1 MNLRGGWRGKRKRQ
15 VRILHVYGFLV
26 HEILH
31 VRVHGTA
38 RFRMATNQNM
48 NNRLFVHVLVAVL
61 FVVGFFFAFL
71 LFTFSVVKHVRI
83 AQHLFVHVGVV
94 VLDFQRPLRVGIK
107 RRPVELH

>member
-15 VRILHVYGFLV
+15 VQILRVLVFLV
-26 HEILH
+26 HDILH

-38 RFRMATNQNM
+38 RFGVATNQNM
-48 NNRLFVHVLVAVL
+48 NNRLFVHVL
-61 FVVGFFFAFL
+61 FVVFVVFFVGLF
-71 LFTFSVVKHVRI
+71 FTFSVVHIRF

-107 RRPVELH
+107 RSTVELH